1 MSVNTSEYYSTN
13 KSLKNDINNILL
25 FKKYIDDM
33 LLSVNK
39 NNYDIEDI
47 KQLSNYY
54 KLCIKKVSNYNSSD
68 DNREMCDF
76 LDSSSSSDDNKE
88 MCDFLDSFLDSS
100 SSSDESTTIIKRK
113 RTDDNTLF
121 DNYIK
126 LIKDDNKEFEF
137 TDPFIKDILD
147 NNININNY
155 YYLNKFNC
163 DRINFYSINLNL
175 L

>member
-33 LLSVNK
+33 LLSVK
-39 NNYDIEDI
+39 QNNYDIEDI

-54 KLCIKKVSNYNSSD
+54 KICINKASNSTS
-68 DNREMCDF
+68 
-76 LDSSSSSDDNKE
+76 SSSSSDNDDDKN
-88 MCDFLDSFLDSS
+88 MCDLLDSS

-113 RTDDNTLF
+113 RTITDDNTLF

-163 DRINFYSINLNL
+163 DRINFYSVNLNL

>member
-1 MSVNTSEYYSTN
+1 MSVNTSEYYSNN

-33 LLSVNK
+33 LLSVKKNK
-39 NNYDIEDI
+39 YDIEDI

-54 KLCIKKVSNYNSSD
+54 EICIKKASKST
-68 DNREMCDF
+68 
-76 LDSSSSSDDNKE
+76 SSSSDDDDYKD
-88 MCDFLDSFLDSS
+88 MCDLLDSS

-113 RTDDNTLF
+113 RTITDDNTLF

-126 LIKDDNKEFEF
+126 LIKDDNKELEF
-137 TDPFIKDILD
+137 TDPFIKDIFD